1 MTMTATP
8 AAQDDL
14 RLSDDRPP
22 RVLVVDDEPSL
33 ADLLTLALQYE
44 GWEVRS
50 AGTGGEALRLA
61 DEFRPDAVLL
71 DMMLPDFDGI
81 EVVRRLRAA
90 DRTVPVLFLSA
101 RDDVEDRRAGLSA
114 GAQGYLTKPFS
125 LDAVIDGIRAMLPA
139 PA

>member
-101 RDDVEDRRAGLSA
+101 RDDVEDRRAGQTA

-139 PA
+139 QA